1 MAAGTAKQRS
11 RWLLAPMML
20 PMSPA
25 TSATGATANVKR
37 LLTVASTNVPIWDEV
52 MNK

>member
-1 MAAGTAKQRS
+1 
-11 RWLLAPMML
+11 MML